1 MYKRQLFG
9 AAMTTVLSFGVL
21 SQSILVPMQQ
31 FGTITALTILF
42 SFLSS
47 VWVLPSILVLWAR
60 QAGLAEDKTNDHEN
74 KIPDEKEKYDAPM
87 MATTSDNEDEDNSE
101 EE

>member
-1 MYKRQLFG
+1 
-9 AAMTTVLSFGVL
+9 
-21 SQSILVPMQQ
+21 MQQ

-60 QAGLAEDKTNDHEN
+60 QAGLTEHSNEHEN
-74 KIPDEKEKYDAPM
+74 TILEPKEKLENDNVEPKAK
-87 MATTSDNEDEDNSE
+87 MATTNDESE